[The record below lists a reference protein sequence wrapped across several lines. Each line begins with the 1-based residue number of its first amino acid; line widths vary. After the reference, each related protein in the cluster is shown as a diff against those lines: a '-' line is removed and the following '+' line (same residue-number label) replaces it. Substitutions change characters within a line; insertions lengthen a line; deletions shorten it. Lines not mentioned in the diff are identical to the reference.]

1 MKHLFVAVM
10 FIIVEVNVMCFGQPA
25 YNIRHY
31 KNKYHEVE
39 VNAKDIVAKRTL
51 DDCTIYI
58 INRNSCEVTTCDI
71 IRVDKKTK
79 RKYHIGV
86 STAIDGRCAYF
97 KGTTIVIPEV
107 KIINARSAV
116 CAADYIYASRT
127 VYYNF
132 NGKRIGATSWKY

>member
-10 FIIVEVNVMCFGQPA
+10 FIIVEVNVMCFCQPA
-25 YNIRHY
+25 YNVRHY

-39 VNAKDIVAKRTL
+39 VNAKNIVAKRTL

-58 INRNSCEVTTCDI
+58 INRNSCEVTTCDV

-79 RKYHIGV
+79 LEYHIGV

-107 KIINARSAV
+107 KIIN
-116 CAADYIYASRT
+116 
-127 VYYNF
+127 
-132 NGKRIGATSWKY
+132 